1 MPNPNIAVV
10 WIYKNK
16 YRFYDMDN
24 KKLISELENM
34 TVKDIINTLKT
45 NYPTMDEDNIKKQI
59 NDQNKFYNKILD

>member
-34 TVKDIINTLKT
+34 TVKDIIDTLKT
-45 NYPTMDEDNIKKQI
+45 NYPTIDEDNVKKQI